1 MAVNNVKLANGETLL
16 DLTSDTITP
25 EVVLQGYTGHTADGE
40 PFVGRMP
47 VNNGIDLYTTV
58 VVEELNS
65 ATNPTGVQVQTGT
78 YYYYKIVD
86 DLYDSSF
93 FVGKSLQKYA
103 TNTVIKIQS
112 DGIMYVG
119 NNGSYTISTTQ
130 NVVSGGGPDIIVCIQ
145 PQDVGIALTTN
156 RGTLTFP
163 ESGTYIIT
171 GGTTTSYKVKGVG
184 GSFKKTEATISDD
197 MPVWQGGM
205 F

>member
-1 MAVNNVKLANGETLL
+1 MSINSEIERITAKVEESYGVCESKGASLLAAQIIDNLP
-16 DLTSDTITP
+16 DTIRSIAST
-25 EVVLQGYTGHTADGE
+25 
-40 PFVGRMP
+40 
-47 VNNGIDLYTTV
+47 GIDLYTTV

-65 ATNPTGVQVQTGT
+65 ETNPTGVQVQINSS

-93 FVGKSLQKYA
+93 FVGKYMQKYA
-103 TNTVIKIQS
+103 GITSLLIKS
-112 DGIMYVG
+112 DGIMFIG
-119 NNGSYTISTTQ
+119 DNGSYTISTATSTG
-130 NVVSGGGPDIIVCIQ
+130 SGGGSDLLVCIY
-145 PQDVGIALTTN
+145 PRDVGVALTTN

-163 ESGTYIIT
+163 ESGTYIIN
-171 GGTTTSYKVKGVG
+171 GGTMASYKVKGVG

>member
-1 MAVNNVKLANGETLL
+1 MSINSEIERITAKVEESYGVCESKGASLPAAQIIDNLP
-16 DLTSDTITP
+16 DTIR
-25 EVVLQGYTGHTADGE
+25 GIAS
-40 PFVGRMP
+40 
-47 VNNGIDLYTTV
+47 NGIDLYTTV

-65 ATNPTGVQVQTGT
+65 ETNPTGVQVQINSS

-93 FVGKSLQKYA
+93 FVGKSLQKDA
-103 TNTVIKIQS
+103 TNFVIIIQS

-119 NNGSYTISTTQ
+119 NNGSYTISTAE
-130 NVVSGGGPDIIVCIQ
+130 NILSGGGPDMIVCIQ
-145 PQDVGIALTTN
+145 PQDVGVALTTN

-163 ESGTYIIT
+163 ESGTYIIN
-171 GGTTTSYKVKGVG
+171 GGTRASYKVNGVG

>member
-1 MAVNNVKLANGETLL
+1 MSINSEIERITAKVEESYGVCESKGASLPAAQIIDKLP
-16 DLTSDTITP
+16 DTIRGIAST
-25 EVVLQGYTGHTADGE
+25 
-40 PFVGRMP
+40 
-47 VNNGIDLYTTV
+47 GIDLYTTV

-184 GSFKKTEATISDD
+184 GSFKKTEATVSDGL
-197 MPVWQGGM
+197 PIWQGGM